1 MFFYLVKEVWES
13 ENRGR
18 TPLERW
24 QSKIRKLRRFR
35 RGWARN
41 LVSQNKKHKLDL
53 LGKID
58 ALDKKAETNL
68 LSSQEVELSHHLKG
82 QLTKLLREEEIYWLQ
97 QCILVF
103 GTTYLFLYHCTCKN
117 Y

>member
-1 MFFYLVKEVWES
+1 
-13 ENRGR
+13 
-18 TPLERW
+18 
-24 QSKIRKLRRFR
+24 
-35 RGWARN
+35 
-41 LVSQNKKHKLDL
+41 

-103 GTTYLFLYHCTCKN
+103 GTTYLFYTIALVRTTNSGEEIIIVPIATDQSSNINQTMAKKKDE
-117 Y
+117 